1 MHHQQHNHWAL
12 TTTPVATVSSHR
24 DLVKDPEDISNP
36 WLISA
41 DEWDGQGKKK
51 KSEEGNWK
59 IIEKDYNKSN
69 LWLTGDELTG
79 LTTAYLL

>member
-51 KSEEGNWK
+51 IQVKV
-59 IIEKDYNKSN
+59 
-69 LWLTGDELTG
+69 LLLTVSIMVEHL
-79 LTTAYLL
+79 